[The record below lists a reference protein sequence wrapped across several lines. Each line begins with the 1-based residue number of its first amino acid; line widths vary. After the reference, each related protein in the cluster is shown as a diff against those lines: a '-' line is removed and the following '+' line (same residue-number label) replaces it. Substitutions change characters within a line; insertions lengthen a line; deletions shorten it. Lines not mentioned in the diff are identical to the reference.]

1 MWPLDLED
9 EAGEFFVQI
18 VSGLSGL
25 EAGAVCFLPF
35 VDLEEIVES
44 HARETFAVGPTGSCS
59 VGPVGRDGNLSVK
72 REFAILEP
80 NAGTRSLG
88 LEFGFG
94 TASSANDFWGKVR
107 RSLMFKEGWS

>member
-9 EAGEFFVQI
+9 EAGKFFVQI

-25 EAGAVCFLPF
+25 EAGAVCLLPF

-59 VGPVGRDGNLSVK
+59 VGPVARNGNLSVK
-72 REFAILEP
+72 RGLSVLEP

-94 TASSANDFWGKVR
+94 TASSADDFWGKVR
-107 RSLMFKEGWS
+107 RSYCLKRV